1 MEWVMVLMPIG
12 LLILGFPIFIILLAT
27 SAIILLFF
35 MQVPLTAVHQVMFG
49 SVDKFALMA
58 VPFFI
63 FAGELMGMG
72 GISQRIIAWVMSV
85 IGGMRGSLPLTT
97 VGTCTIFGAISGSSP
112 ATVAAV
118 GRLMY
123 PPLREKGYDEK
134 FSTGVLTS
142 SGAIAIVIPPS
153 ISMILYGASAE
164 QSVSH
169 LFIAGIFPGLLMS
182 LMMGGYIYWYA
193 ARRDIREGQ
202 PFDMSEFLR
211 ASKSGIWAL
220 GTPGIILGGIYAG
233 VFSPTEAAG
242 IACVYAILVTKFI
255 YGDIS
260 WRGIWDVSINS
271 MYLTAQVLIIVAGA
285 GVFSWLLT
293 VSGIPQA
300 AVAAIQALDVP
311 PLGHPDDHQRVPADR
326 RLPARSRVGDPGA
339 DAAARAHRRGARRRP
354 RAFRGHHD
362 GEPRDR
368 HVHASLRAQ
377 HLRRPG
383 AVQGAAEEH
392 LSRAGAVHRDQHL
405 RAGDRHLRARVVAL
419 PVEVPRLT
427 RGFRAGRDGG
437 ASDFT
442 PF

>member
-1 MEWVMVLMPIG
+1 MEWVMAFLPVG
-12 LLILGFPIFIILLAT
+12 LLILGFPIFIILIVT
-27 SAIILLFF
+27 SAVILLFF

-72 GISQRIIAWVMSV
+72 GISQRIIAWVLSL

-118 GRLMY
+118 GRLLY

-164 QSVSH
+164 QSVAL
-169 LFIAGIFPGLLMS
+169 LFIAGVFPGLLMS
-182 LMMGGYIYWYA
+182 LLMGGYIYWYA
-193 ARRDIREGQ
+193 ARRNIREGQ
-202 PFDMSEFLR
+202 PFRWGPFLQ
-211 ASKSGIWAL
+211 ASKAGVWAL
-220 GTPGIILGGIYAG
+220 GTPVIILGGIYAG
-233 VFSPTEAAG
+233 IFSPTEAAG
-242 IACVYAILVTKFI
+242 IACVYAIVVTKFV

-260 WRGIWDVSINS
+260 WKGLWDVSVSS

-293 VSGIPQA
+293 VSGIPQS
-300 AVAAIQALDVP
+300 AVAAIQALEVEP
-311 PLGHPDDHQRVPADR
+311 WVILMVINVF
-326 RLPARSRVGDPGA
+326 LLIVGCLLDPGSA
-339 DAAARAHRRGARRRP
+339 ILVLTPLLAPIAAAIGV
-354 RAFRGHHD
+354 D
-362 GEPRDR
+362 L
-368 HVHASLRAQ
+368 VHFGVIMTVNLAIGMFTPPFGLNIFVAQ
-377 HLRRPG
+377 
-383 AVQGAAEEH
+383 
-392 LSRAGAVHRDQHL
+392 
-405 RAGDRHLRARVVAL
+405 AL
-419 PVEVPRLT
+419 FKAPLKSIYPRLVPFIAINIIALVIVTYVPELSLYLT
-427 RGFRAGRDGG
+427 RFAG
-437 ASDFT
+437 
-442 PF
+442 